1 MALYEVYHNRALYP
15 TSGFSVSE
23 LKPNKLAQAI
33 TRIHCERF
41 TVPAMFVTV
50 KLINV
55 SPEADFS
62 REYVGGIWVSRPIS
76 YPCFALLLDGVCA
89 PPMSLFHSFS
99 TEGFRLWV

>member
-41 TVPAMFVTV
+41 TMPAMFVTV
-50 KLINV
+50 KLIHF
-55 SPEADFS
+55 SPEAEFS
-62 REYVGGIWVSRPIS
+62 REYVGGIWVSQPIS
-76 YPCFALLLDGVCA
+76 YSCFGLVLDGVYA
-89 PPMSLFHSFS
+89 TLMFLFHPFS
-99 TEGFRLWV
+99 TEGFRFWV